1 MSKLPEGAKVL
12 VLGPNWLGDCIMAEP
27 TVRELCEAR
36 PDLDVTLVVPDG
48 LAGLFRDHPVIH
60 KVVPY
65 ENRGQHSGFFGR
77 RKLVSSLKQEG
88 FDATLVLRNSFG
100 AAWDASGVGADTL
113 VGYASFGRSWMLT
126 EAVVAPV
133 DEKERHRSISY
144 RDLLRPLGI
153 DEGEPKL
160 PMIHVSEEAA
170 KEADELIRSEGGEPT
185 EFLVAI
191 HPGASYGPAKMW
203 GEERFAAL
211 ADRFVEDHDATVLL
225 MGTRGENE
233 LASTIV
239 GAMRAEVPE
248 GRVRNLCGRTRDVH
262 QMAAVFSRC
271 TVVLGNDSGP
281 CHVAGAVG
289 TPTVAIF
296 GSTSA
301 DRTGIRGEKVENL
314 WEHLDCS
321 PCFKR
326 ECPKEDYMACMDA
339 IPAARVYGAVRDL
352 IGLAEEDF
360 EEIDA
365 RPGDAPPAP
374 DEGEDP

>member
-1 MSKLPEGAKVL
+1 MSELSEGAKVL
-12 VLGPNWLGDCIMAEP
+12 VLGPNWLGDCVMAEP
-27 TVRELCEAR
+27 TVRELCEVR
-36 PDLDVTLVVPDG
+36 PDLDVTLVVPEG
-48 LAGLFRDHPVIH
+48 LTGLFRDHPVIQKIH
-60 KVVPY
+60 PY
-65 ENRGQHSGFFGR
+65 KDRGEHAGFFGR
-77 RKLVSSLKQEG
+77 RKLVAELKSEG
-88 FDATLVLRNSFG
+88 FDAALVLRNSFG
-100 AAWDASGVGADTL
+100 AAWDASGVGAPVR
-113 VGYASFGRSWMLT
+113 VGYAAFGRSWMLT
-126 EAVVAPV
+126 DAVVAPE
-133 DEKERHRSISY
+133 DDAERHRSISY
-144 RDLLRPLGI
+144 RDLLVPMGLG
-153 DEGEPKL
+153 EKGPGL
-160 PMIHVSEEAA
+160 PVIHVSVEAA
-170 KEADELIRSEGGEPT
+170 KEAEELIRSEGGEPT

-211 ADRFVEDHDATVLL
+211 ADRFVEDHDATVLM
-225 MGTRGENE
+225 MGTKGENE

-271 TVVLGNDSGP
+271 TVVVGNDSGP

-289 TPTVAIF
+289 VPTVAVF

-314 WEHLDCS
+314 WEHVACS

-339 IPAARVYGAVRDL
+339 IPGARVYGAVRDL
-352 IGLAEEDF
+352 LGLRRQAGRR
-360 EEIDA
+360 A
-365 RPGDAPPAP
+365 SRPGRGGGP
-374 DEGEDP
+374 